1 MKGLKKHL
9 SKKFQ
14 NSRLKRDYYLQFENG
29 FLGENNFGQILSF
42 NSSAWLKIRTITKQ
56 SISHGTEEEKKFLYI
71 FCKSPLEKLENFIL
85 FFFSRCKAGQ
95 PSSCTI

>member
-14 NSRLKRDYYLQFENG
+14 NSRLTRDYYLQFENG
-29 FLGENNFGQILSF
+29 FRGENNFGQILSF
-42 NSSAWLKIRTITKQ
+42 NSSACLKIRKITKQ

-71 FCKSPLEKLENFIL
+71 FCKSPLEKLEKIYPI
-85 FFFSRCKAGQ
+85 FFFKM
-95 PSSCTI
+95 